1 MSFTELTNNGT
12 VIAILALVIGLA
24 LVEMFVVNRR
34 HVSKFSFALQ
44 RRSKMLT
51 PAEKNFFEC
60 LVNALGDEFHI
71 FTKVAMLDVVEPS
84 PAAGY
89 FEQRRI
95 KKRLMGQCLDF
106 VLCKKHDLSI
116 FGVVELENFEKRD
129 GQKDKVYREVLV
141 SEVCKTT
148 HLKLF
153 YFDIRQDYA
162 DVDIRRLVTGR
173 QAKRRTE
180 QSQAA
185 YNPASAGPPSHLT
198 VDNSHYE
205 MYAKNRSCPQC
216 NGEVVTKVA
225 VKGKHIGQ
233 KYLLCR
239 KYPYCDYRTQVSE
252 QSLAK
257 IQEQQTADAAKSA
270 GFKDWSSG

>member
-1 MSFTELTNNGT
+1 MSFSDLTSSGT
-12 VIAILALVIGLA
+12 VITIVVLVIVLALI
-24 LVEMFVVNRR
+24 EMFVINRR
-34 HVSKFSFALQ
+34 HISKFSFALQ
-44 RRSKMLT
+44 RRSKMLS

-60 LVNALGDEFHI
+60 LDNALGDEFYV
-71 FTKVAMLDVVEPS
+71 FAKVSMLDAVEAK

-89 FEQRRI
+89 FETRRI
-95 KKRLMGQCLDF
+95 KKRLVGERFDY
-106 VLCKKHDLSI
+106 VLCKKHDLSL
-116 FGVVELENFEKRD
+116 FGVVELENFEKKD
-129 GQKDKVYREVLV
+129 NQKNKLYREILV

-180 QSQAA
+180 
-185 YNPASAGPPSHLT
+185 ASAGPITTSGSPSHLT

-257 IQEQQTADAAKSA
+257 IQEQQSADAAKSA

>member
-1 MSFTELTNNGT
+1 MSFSDFMGSGT
-12 VIAILALVIGLA
+12 AITIVGLLIGLA
-24 LVEMFVVNRR
+24 LIEVFVVSRR
-34 HVSKFSFALQ
+34 HISKYSFALQ
-44 RRSKMLT
+44 RRSKMLS

-60 LVNALGDEFHI
+60 LENALGDEFYV
-71 FTKVAMLDVVEPS
+71 FAKVAMLDAVEAK

-89 FEQRRI
+89 FESRRI
-95 KKRLMGQCLDF
+95 KKRLKGERFDY

-116 FGVVELENFEKRD
+116 FGVVELENFEKKD
-129 GQKDKVYREVLV
+129 NQKNKMYREILV

-173 QAKRRTE
+173 QAKRRGKSTTVT
-180 QSQAA
+180 
-185 YNPASAGPPSHLT
+185 AGPITQGAPSHLT

-205 MYAKNRSCPQC
+205 MYAKNRTCPQC

-252 QSLAK
+252 QSLSK
-257 IQEQQTADAAKSA
+257 IQEQQSSEAAKSA
-270 GFKDWSSG
+270 GFKDWSS

>member
-1 MSFTELTNNGT
+1 MSFTDFTNNGT
-12 VIAILALVIGLA
+12 VIVVVTIIIALALIEIFVI
-24 LVEMFVVNRR
+24 NRR
-34 HVSKFSFALQ
+34 HIPKYSFALQ
-44 RRSKMLT
+44 RRSKILS

-60 LVNALGDEFHI
+60 LVNALGEEFHI
-71 FTKVAMLDVVEPS
+71 FTKVAMLDVVQAT

-89 FEQRRI
+89 FERRRI
-95 KKRLMGQCLDF
+95 QKRLQGECLDF

-116 FGVVELENFEKRD
+116 FGIVELENFEKRD
-129 GQKDKVYREVLV
+129 NQKEKLNREVLV

-173 QAKRRTE
+173 QAKRRAE
-180 QSQAA
+180 PGQMSG
-185 YNPASAGPPSHLT
+185 SPSHLT
-198 VDNSHYE
+198 VDNSQYE

-233 KYLLCR
+233 KYLLCK
-239 KYPYCDYRTQVSE
+239 KYPYCDYRTQVTD
-252 QSLAK
+252 QNMAK
-257 IQEQQTADAAKSA
+257 IQEKQSAEAAKSA